1 MSESFLRLPEPVVEA
16 GVNALIGVRG
26 DHHFPGV
33 DQEAVQKVFCAML
46 LEYCAHLQATGQDAH
61 GYSEQLASIALR
73 WAYADHIGERFEG
86 MEQEAYAVQSIA
98 QELMAEFARAR

>member
-1 MSESFLRLPEPVVEA
+1 MIADHIRELIDLAVALHGFLRLPEPVVEA

-73 WAYADHIGERFEG
+73 RGASHDLRR
-86 MEQEAYAVQSIA
+86 
-98 QELMAEFARAR
+98 L